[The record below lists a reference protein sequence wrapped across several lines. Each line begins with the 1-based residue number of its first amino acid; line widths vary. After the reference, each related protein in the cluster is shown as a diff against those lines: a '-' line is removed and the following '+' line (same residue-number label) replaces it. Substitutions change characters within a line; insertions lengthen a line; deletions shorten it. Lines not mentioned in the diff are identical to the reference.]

1 MRNLAAASSEG
12 ELLTSLACMRISCFF
27 VFAYNLQLRCST
39 GAGDILV
46 SNRGILRGKL
56 ERRDLAIYTLSEL
69 TVRSAT
75 FTKRFADR

>member
-1 MRNLAAASSEG
+1 MQNLAAASSEG
-12 ELLTSLACMRISCFF
+12 ELLTSLAMRISCFF

>member
-27 VFAYNLQLRCST
+27 VFADNLQLRGST
-39 GAGDILV
+39 GACHVPI
-46 SNRGILRGKL
+46 SNRGLLRGKL
-56 ERRDLAIYTLSEL
+56 ERRDFAIYTLGEF
-69 TVRSAT
+69 TDRSAT